1 MKRKKH
7 VWNMIMLALLTAAG
21 ASGLWGCAHGGE
33 ALGGADLGDME
44 EKLPETAEMSEAKTR
59 ESQSALLREKQQEA
73 AIQENK
79 VIFGSL
85 EIVLP
90 EGVEADLCEG
100 REGDAGVEMELSG
113 LEPED
118 ALLPPFIRLECY
130 EAEYEEEFSLA
141 EALLEKYQ
149 EEEKVTLLKLEAE
162 EDYSFQLKTEDW
174 QCLILA
180 RESEVYLLWEI
191 RAEEEFSISSLVE
204 ERRVRWTDTG
214 EAIWYEESGASC
226 MLAEPEEGRRL
237 LFCSDLN
244 EDGDNALFL
253 YRCGEY
259 EEPFQELDF
268 DWLPGKED
276 FADIDSDGC
285 LDLRLGRNELYIWDR
300 EKQRYTPAGTELAQ
314 YGLESAEREP
324 EDEADGAYQ
333 IPQEFLDLIGRAF
346 EEGTEYE
353 TLVGLRTDRELSEE
367 EALALGEANP
377 WIHAELA
384 KMRNVYVGPFKGG
397 FAVLEA
403 DLDND
408 GISDLLMGRDEGGSG
423 GFFSYVLFK
432 GKADGTYERTS
443 QMECV
448 REEFCVLSFE
458 GENYLWL
465 TTWDYGRKLYNG
477 ADLYYYENGELV
489 EQASVR
495 MVPESC
501 QVNVEE
507 CQGEQWRALAE
518 QAAAAGSEYQELAGL
533 GESWKWT
540 GSAEQQ
546 AAGDDNQTYLCD
558 LNNDGTE
565 EQYQK
570 AVWLSSNFYTEDGL
584 HFSCE
589 AEGMEAV
596 KEAVWSGGGRPMM
609 LWVDEAD
616 GQNIIQVLSATGLYD
631 YEISGYLVSGAE
643 YERVYRITGAAEIGT
658 VQHREMQE

>member
-1 MKRKKH
+1 MKRKKYD
-7 VWNMIMLALLTAAG
+7 WNIMLLVLLMAAG
-21 ASGLWGCAHGGE
+21 ASGLWGCAQGGE
-33 ALGGADLGDME
+33 VLGGADSGDME
-44 EKLPETAEMSEAKTR
+44 EKFPETAEMSEAKTWER
-59 ESQSALLREKQQEA
+59 QSALLREKRQQA

-141 EALLEKYQ
+141 EAFLEKYQ

-162 EDYSFQLKTEDW
+162 EDYSFRLEMEDW
-174 QCLILA
+174 QCFVLV

-191 RAEEEFSISSLVE
+191 RAEEDFSISSLVE
-204 ERRVRWTDTG
+204 EQRVRWVDTG
-214 EAIWYEESGASC
+214 EAFRYEKSSTSY

-300 EKQRYTPAGTELAQ
+300 EKQRYRPAGTELAQ

-367 EALALGEANP
+367 EALELG
-377 WIHAELA
+377 
-384 KMRNVYVGPFKGG
+384 
-397 FAVLEA
+397 
-403 DLDND
+403 
-408 GISDLLMGRDEGGSG
+408 
-423 GFFSYVLFK
+423 
-432 GKADGTYERTS
+432 
-443 QMECV
+443 
-448 REEFCVLSFE
+448 
-458 GENYLWL
+458 
-465 TTWDYGRKLYNG
+465 
-477 ADLYYYENGELV
+477 
-489 EQASVR
+489 
-495 MVPESC
+495 
-501 QVNVEE
+501 
-507 CQGEQWRALAE
+507 
-518 QAAAAGSEYQELAGL
+518 
-533 GESWKWT
+533 
-540 GSAEQQ
+540 
-546 AAGDDNQTYLCD
+546 
-558 LNNDGTE
+558 
-565 EQYQK
+565 
-570 AVWLSSNFYTEDGL
+570 
-584 HFSCE
+584 
-589 AEGMEAV
+589 
-596 KEAVWSGGGRPMM
+596 
-609 LWVDEAD
+609 
-616 GQNIIQVLSATGLYD
+616 
-631 YEISGYLVSGAE
+631 
-643 YERVYRITGAAEIGT
+643 
-658 VQHREMQE
+658 

>member
-1 MKRKKH
+1 MKNVLKKTDLQRLQTR
-7 VWNMIMLALLTAAG
+7 VRYEI
-21 ASGLWGCAHGGE
+21 LWI
-33 ALGGADLGDME
+33 
-44 EKLPETAEMSEAKTR
+44 
-59 ESQSALLREKQQEA
+59 EA
-73 AIQENK
+73 AE
-79 VIFGSL
+79 
-85 EIVLP
+85 P
-90 EGVEADLCEG
+90 H
-100 REGDAGVEMELSG
+100 AG
-113 LEPED
+113 
-118 ALLPPFIRLECY
+118 
-130 EAEYEEEFSLA
+130 
-141 EALLEKYQ
+141 EKD
-149 EEEKVTLLKLEAE
+149 E
-162 EDYSFQLKTEDW
+162 
-174 QCLILA
+174 
-180 RESEVYLLWEI
+180 
-191 RAEEEFSISSLVE
+191 VE
-204 ERRVRWTDTG
+204 EQRVQWVDTG
-214 EAIWYEESGASC
+214 EAFRYEKSSTSY

-300 EKQRYTPAGTELAQ
+300 EKQRYRPAGTELAQ

-367 EALALGEANP
+367 EALELGEANP

-448 REEFCVLSFE
+448 REEFFVLSFE

-565 EQYQK
+565 EHYQK
-570 AVWLSSNFYTEDGL
+570 AVFQSTNVYIENYL

-596 KEAVWSGGGRPMM
+596 KEAVWSGGGTPMM